1 MAVALFLLAWLA
13 AAAAPTE
20 VDVALVIAVD
30 VSESMDRGELAVQRA
45 GYVAAFTHPE
55 LLRAVRAG
63 RTGRIAVTYVEWA
76 ATVRRGT
83 VVPWQVIDGDAA
95 AERFA
100 AAIAAHPSGSFRGTS
115 ISAAL
120 AYGAEALDSSGLAAA
135 RRVIDVSGDGP
146 NNIGGLVTRARDAVV
161 AGGIIVNGLPIL
173 IRPSPSYPPM
183 DAYYAACVI
192 GGPGAF
198 VMPVRR
204 VSELAEAIRRKLVM
218 EVSGLP
224 AAGAIVQAASG
235 PAVDCLAG
243 EKLRRALT
251 DRFYPGLDR

>member
-1 MAVALFLLAWLA
+1 MAIALLVLAWLA
-13 AAAAPTE
+13 TAAAPTE
-20 VDVALVIAVD
+20 VDLALVIAVD
-30 VSESMDRGELAVQRA
+30 VSELMDRGELAVQRA
-45 GYVAAFTHPE
+45 GYVAALTHPD
-55 LLRAVRAG
+55 LLSAVRAG

-76 ATVRRGT
+76 ATVRRGS
-83 VVPWQVIDGDAA
+83 VVPWQVIDGRAA

-100 AAIAAHPSGSFRGTS
+100 TAIASHPSGSFRGTS

-120 AYGAEALDSSGLAAA
+120 AYGAEAHGASGLAAA

-146 NNIGGLVTRARDAVV
+146 NNLGGPVTQARDAAV
-161 AGGIIVNGLPIL
+161 ANGITVNGLPIL

-198 VMPVRR
+198 VLPVRR
-204 VSELAEAIRRKLVM
+204 VSELAEAIRRKLVL

-224 AAGAIVQAASG
+224 EAATVVPAATA

-243 EKLRRALT
+243 EKLRRSLT